1 MSGTMSLTIIL
12 ITLVYPLVTGLGVEV
27 EDVTGRQLEAALQT
41 EDVLAVMFC
50 KSLLLTVVTP
60 RVLLPVCYSPCVT
73 PRVFPGHLIN
83 SHRRPVF
90 SFQCYLVV
98 SVVLQ
103 TVYSLLPGLLFTSH
117 LLVDNQNLVGR

>member
-12 ITLVYPLVTGLGVEV
+12 LTLVSPLVTGLGVEV

-50 KSLLLTVVTP
+50 KS
-60 RVLLPVCYSPCVT
+60 VLLPVCYSPCVS
-73 PRVFPGHLIN
+73 RVFPGHLIN

-103 TVYSLLPGLLFTSH
+103 TV
-117 LLVDNQNLVGR
+117 